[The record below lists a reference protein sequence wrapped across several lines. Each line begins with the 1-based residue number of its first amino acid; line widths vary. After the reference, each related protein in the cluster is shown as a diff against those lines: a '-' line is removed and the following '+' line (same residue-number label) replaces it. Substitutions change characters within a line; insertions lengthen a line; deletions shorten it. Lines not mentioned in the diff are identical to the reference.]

1 MIIRM
6 FDDAF
11 EKLCDKR
18 SSKRRE
24 KDERDGKVGTMMNEM
39 MEGVQDL

>member
-1 MIIRM
+1 M

-11 EKLCDKR
+11 EKLCDKQLR
-18 SSKRRE
+18 KRRE
-24 KDERDGKVGTMMNEM
+24 KDERDRKMGTMMNEM